1 MFSRRVPSDHSANSL
16 SSAIAR
22 RRAAGL
28 PIIDLTESNPTR
40 CGFQVDAARILSA
53 LSRPGSLVYEPHPQ
67 GLALAREAVAGY
79 YRDIGAT
86 VDPDELFLTTGTSEA
101 YAMVFKLLAD
111 PGDEVLVP
119 TPGYPLLDVLTR
131 LEGVRLIPYALGW
144 RAPGPAWSIDLELVR
159 ASVST
164 RTRAI
169 VVVSP
174 NNPTGSYLKRA
185 ELHGLSALCR
195 DLGLALVA
203 DEVFSDYATG
213 PDPERVRTAA
223 AAGREALTFTLNG
236 FSKLVGLP
244 QLKLGWIHLS
254 GPGELAAAARER
266 LAYVT
271 DAFLSVSA
279 AVQHAAPQVFGIRAS
294 IQGQIRE
301 RLRVNRAVLEAGLSA
316 VPGCR
321 VLPAEGGWYAVVS
334 LPAGV
339 PDESLAVDLLEKDGV
354 LSHPGYFYDFS
365 GGSFLVLSLL
375 SPEQEFREGVGR
387 TAARLQ
393 AAVSGPR

>member
-1 MFSRRVPSDHSANSL
+1 MFSRRVPSDHSANPL
-16 SSAIAR
+16 SSAVAH

-40 CGFQVDAARILSA
+40 CGFQVDAAYLLSA
-53 LSRPGSLVYEPHPQ
+53 LSRPGSLAYEPHPQ

-131 LEGVRLIPYALGW
+131 LEGVRLIPYALQW
-144 RAPGPAWSIDLELVR
+144 REPAAAWCMDLELVR

-185 ELHGLSALCR
+185 ELRGLSALCR
-195 DLGLALVA
+195 DLGLALVV
-203 DEVFSDYATG
+203 DEVFSDYAAGT
-213 PDPERVRTAA
+213 DPERVRTTA
-223 AAGREALTFTLNG
+223 AAGPEALTFTLNG

-244 QLKLGWIHLS
+244 QLKLGWIHVA

-279 AVQHAAPQVFGIRAS
+279 AVQHAAPQVFGLRAS
-294 IQGQIRE
+294 VQGQIRE
-301 RLRVNRAVLEAGLSA
+301 RLRANRAVLEAGLSG

-334 LPAGV
+334 LPTGV
-339 PDESLAVDLLEKDGV
+339 SDESLTLDLVENDGV
-354 LSHPGYFYDFS
+354 LAHPGYFYDFS
-365 GGSFLVLSLL
+365 AGSFLVLSLL
-375 SPEQEFREGVGR
+375 PPGQAFREGVSR

-393 AAVSGPR
+393 AAVSGPT